1 MGPVVALQGLGGKMP
16 ILIKPFL
23 FLTVFGEVAI
33 LFASVFGLACLL
45 LMTCV
50 RAIEWLPRIATERPK
65 PNRQVPRRGGQD
77 ARTSVNLTVIE
88 GSPARAD

>member
-1 MGPVVALQGLGGKMP
+1 MGPVEGLGGQMP
-16 ILIKPFL
+16 ILIKPLL
-23 FLTVFGEVAI
+23 FLIAFGPMAV
-33 LFASVFGLACLL
+33 LFASVVGLACLL

-65 PNRQVPRRGGQD
+65 PNRQVPRRGRQD
-77 ARTSVNLTVIE
+77 ARTSVSLTVIE